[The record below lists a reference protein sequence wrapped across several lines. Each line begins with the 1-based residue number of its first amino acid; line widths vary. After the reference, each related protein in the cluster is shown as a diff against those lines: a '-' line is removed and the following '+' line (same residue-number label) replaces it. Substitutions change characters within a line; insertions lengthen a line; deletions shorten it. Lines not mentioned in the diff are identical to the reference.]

1 MSATQT
7 RHPGLNLGSNHQSA
21 DDRAETE
28 VFGFW
33 VFMMS
38 DAILFGLLM
47 ATYVVMR
54 PNTNGGPGPHDLFEL
69 KSIFIETMLLLA
81 SSVAIGFSH
90 LALKHEDRPTKM
102 VIWLVVAMALALAFV
117 GFEIHDF
124 LKMAGKGG
132 VPQASGFLSAFF
144 ALVPLHGLHV
154 SAACLWG
161 LAILGQLARYGLD
174 DGVKVS
180 MVRLAVLW
188 HFLDLVWI
196 GIFSLVYIGG
206 LA

>member
-1 MSATQT
+1 MSQTT
-7 RHPGLNLGSNHQSA
+7 RHPGLNLGSKHQSA
-21 DDRAETE
+21 DDQAETE

-54 PNTNGGPGPHDLFEL
+54 PNTNGGPGPQELFEL
-69 KSIFIETMLLLA
+69 KSIFIETMLLLT

-90 LALKHEDRPTKM
+90 LALKHEPRPVKM
-102 VIWLVVAMALALAFV
+102 VLWLLIAMALALTFV

-124 LKMAGKGG
+124 LKMFSKGG
-132 VPQASGFLSAFF
+132 TPQRSGFLSSFF

-154 SAACLWG
+154 TFSCLWAV
-161 LAILGQLARYGLD
+161 AILGQMLVYGLD
-174 DGVKVS
+174 DRVKLS

-188 HFLDLVWI
+188 HFLDIVWI
-196 GIFSLVYIGG
+196 GIFSIVYIGG